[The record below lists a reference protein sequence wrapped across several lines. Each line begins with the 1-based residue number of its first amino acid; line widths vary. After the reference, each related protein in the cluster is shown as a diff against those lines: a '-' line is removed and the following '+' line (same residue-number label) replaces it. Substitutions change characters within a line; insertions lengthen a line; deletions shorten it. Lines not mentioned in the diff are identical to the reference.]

1 MTPLRLVL
9 LSGRTGPGGHQGF
22 ASLSGFPGFPG
33 FPGSYDRQHVS
44 AERDHRFKVGTFLD
58 IDLSIER

>member
-9 LSGRTGPGGHQGF
+9 LSGRTGPGGHKGF
-22 ASLSGFPGFPG
+22 ASLSGLSGLSGFS
-33 FPGSYDRQHVS
+33 GSYDRQHVA
-44 AERDHRFKVGTFLD
+44 AERDHRFEVATFLS